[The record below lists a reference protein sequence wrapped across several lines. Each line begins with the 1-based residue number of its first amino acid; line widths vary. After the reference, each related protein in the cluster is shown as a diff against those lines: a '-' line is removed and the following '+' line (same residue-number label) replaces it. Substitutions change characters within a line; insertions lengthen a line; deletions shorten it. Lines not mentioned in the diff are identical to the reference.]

1 MLDTRLRPILDP
13 LLDRAARRLAEHRVS
28 ADALTAVGFALGL
41 AACIAIA
48 VEAYALGLALILA
61 NRIFDGLDG
70 AVARRA
76 GVTDFGGFIDTVADF
91 LFYAAVPFA
100 FALAEPDRALAA
112 AFLILSFVGTG
123 TSFLAFAAIAARR
136 AMTTDRY
143 GLKSIYYLGGLTEG
157 TETLLVF
164 VLMAVMP
171 RWFEALAYGFGALCW
186 LTTAGRIWRGAT
198 AFREPTR
205 PPHSPG

>member
-1 MLDTRLRPILDP
+1 MKL
-13 LLDRAARRLAEHRVS
+13 H
-28 ADALTAVGFALGL
+28 
-41 AACIAIA
+41 CIAIA
-48 VEAYALGLALILA
+48 FEGYALGFALIVA

-70 AVARRA
+70 ALARRS

-100 FALAEPDRALAA
+100 FAVAQPDRAVAA

-143 GLKSIYYLGGLTEG
+143 GMKSIYYLGGLTEG
-157 TETLLVF
+157 AETILVF
-164 VLMAVMP
+164 LAMALMP
-171 RWFEALAYGFGALCW
+171 RWFEGLAYGFGALCW
-186 LTTAGRIWRGAT
+186 VTTAGRVWRGAV
-198 AFREPTR
+198 AFRDPPR
-205 PPHSPG
+205 PPHSSG

>member
-1 MLDTRLRPILDP
+1 MLDSRLRTILDP
-13 LLDRAARRLAEHRVS
+13 LLDRAAAPLAAHGAS
-28 ADALTAVGFALGL
+28 ADALTAVGFVLGL
-41 AACIAIA
+41 GACVAIA
-48 VEAYALGLALILA
+48 TEAYGLGLALIIA
-61 NRIFDGLDG
+61 SRVSDGLDG
-70 AVARRA
+70 AVARRT

-100 FALAEPDRALAA
+100 FAVADPDRALAA

-157 TETLLVF
+157 AETILVF
-164 VLMAVMP
+164 LLMAILP
-171 RWFEALAYGFGALCW
+171 RWFEPLAYGFGALCW
-186 LTTAGRIWRGAT
+186 LTTAGRVWRGVA
-198 AFREPTR
+198 AFRRARR
-205 PPHSPG
+205 PPQSTG

>member
-1 MLDTRLRPILDP
+1 MLDAQLRPIIAP
-13 LLDRAARRLAEHRVS
+13 PLDRVARRLAERRVS
-28 ADALTAVGFALGL
+28 ADALTAAGFALGL

-48 VEAYALGLALILA
+48 FEGYALGFVLIVA

-70 AVARRA
+70 ALARRS

-100 FALAEPDRALAA
+100 FAVAQPDRAMAA

-143 GLKSIYYLGGLTEG
+143 GMKSIYYLGGLTEG
-157 TETLLVF
+157 AETILVF
-164 VLMAVMP
+164 LAMALMP
-171 RWFEALAYGFGALCW
+171 RWFEGLAYGFGALCW
-186 LTTAGRIWRGAT
+186 VTTAGRVWRGAV
-198 AFREPTR
+198 AFRDPPR
-205 PPHSPG
+205 PPHSLG